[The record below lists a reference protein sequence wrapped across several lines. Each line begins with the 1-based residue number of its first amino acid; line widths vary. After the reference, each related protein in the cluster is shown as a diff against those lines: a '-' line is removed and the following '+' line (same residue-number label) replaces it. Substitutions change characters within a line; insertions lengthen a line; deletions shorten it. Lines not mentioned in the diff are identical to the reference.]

1 MNYTEFK
8 NGLDEGK
15 LFPIYLFEGEDSFFR
30 ERGLVLL
37 KARYLQE
44 PDLNYATF
52 WGEKLN
58 DNELLSSLTA
68 FPFMS
73 QKRITL
79 LREYYPKSNSISVEL
94 KKYFENPI
102 EDSIFVIINE
112 KPSETLKKLTNVCIV
127 DCKKA
132 DSSIISRYVKG
143 KCAQSGV
150 TIDLEH
156 AIILAEYCLN
166 DMTRVENETEKLI
179 SYAFTKKSISL
190 EDLELLVTKD
200 TEYKIYELTDYIGK
214 KDFDKALLVINELLN
229 KGETL
234 QKLLIAIYN
243 YFRRLLH
250 IAISGKTDS
259 QLAEAFS
266 IKEFAVKKARNQA
279 NAFKKKSLKQA
290 VDILADTDYLIK
302 SGVADG
308 TDRIW
313 YSIFTVITG

>member
-8 NGLDEGK
+8 NGLEEGK
-15 LFPIYLFEGEDSFFR
+15 VFPIYLFEGEDSFFR
-30 ERGLVLL
+30 ERGLFLL
-37 KARYLQE
+37 KNKYLQE

-52 WGEKLN
+52 SGEKLN
-58 DNELLSSLTA
+58 ENELISSLTA

-73 QKRITL
+73 QKRVTL
-79 LREYYPKSNSISVEL
+79 LREYYPKSNSISLEL
-94 KKYFENPI
+94 KRYFENPI

-112 KPSETLKKLTNVCIV
+112 KPSEVIKKLSNVCVV

-143 KCAQSGV
+143 KCAQSGIA
-150 TIDLEH
+150 IDLES
-156 AIILAEYCLN
+156 AKTLAEYCLS

-179 SYAFTKKSISL
+179 SYAFDKKVITL
-190 EDLELLVTKD
+190 EDIERLVTKD
-200 TEYKIYELTDYIGK
+200 TEYRIFDLTDCIAQK
-214 KDFDKALLVINELLN
+214 NFDKALTIINELLN
-229 KGETL
+229 KGEPL
-234 QKLLIAIYN
+234 QRILISLYN

-259 QLAEAFS
+259 QIAETFG
-266 IKEFAVKKARNQA
+266 IKEYAVKKARAQA
-279 NAFKKKSLKQA
+279 NSFKKKSLKNA
-290 VDILADTDYLIK
+290 VDILVDTDYLIK

-313 YSIFTVITG
+313 YSIFSVITG